1 MRYRALPV
9 ISNAFQNRP
18 ARYFQL
24 FQLFNNVPYVHNV
37 PYVPGSTRGRYTHGG
52 CVAGCGS
59 NKTDIESVA
68 AFSDWCRQVRR

>member
-24 FQLFNNVPYVHNV
+24 FQLFNNVPYV
-37 PYVPGSTRGRYTHGG
+37 PGSTRGRYTHGG

-59 NKTDIESVA
+59 NKTEIESVP
-68 AFSDWCRQVRR
+68 AFYHWFPQVRQ